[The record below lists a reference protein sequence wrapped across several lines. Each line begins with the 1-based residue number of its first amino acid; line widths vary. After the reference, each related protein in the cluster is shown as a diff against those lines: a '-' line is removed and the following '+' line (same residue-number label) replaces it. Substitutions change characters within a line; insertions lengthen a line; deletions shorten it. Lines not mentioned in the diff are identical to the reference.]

1 MSINRN
7 DPCICGS
14 GKKYKKC
21 CMNNNVVSL
30 NHIRDGELNR
40 LQFEL
45 LAFANNMHE
54 SLLTD
59 VLDDFLDDEDLLE
72 DEEELLTFFLTVWS
86 IFSIRSD
93 HGQSIFSQFIE
104 EKKKEKT
111 LRSSTLNQLEAW
123 DQTTASLSIITDII
137 DDLHLVVE
145 DIFTNEKKQV
155 KLTEKNDNLEVGG
168 SLLGF
173 LLPYG
178 TDFTYFT
185 EYLDFDAN
193 ETPILTSEILNIF
206 DESEYAIHES
216 FMLDAFPSI
225 IISIIVGEMGEG
237 PDIEQ
242 INWENPKYEAV
253 AKLYNE
259 KNEEEDLPKQFRD
272 LGITLWYIFC
282 TKEKPVIRK
291 PEVYASALHYFIDQ
305 KVPYFTFNTQAEL
318 AEIYQ
323 VSKGSLSKAYHQL
336 EESLASELADLYD
349 FMEEEDDSYYLPDYN
364 LDDFD
369 EDDFEEIDDDEID
382 LEDLFS
388 EDEESP
394 FNKKRK

>member
-1 MSINRN
+1 
-7 DPCICGS
+7 
-14 GKKYKKC
+14 
-21 CMNNNVVSL
+21 MNNNVVSL

-45 LAFANNMHE
+45 LAFANTEHE

-59 VLDDFLDDEDLLE
+59 VLDDFIDDENLLE
-72 DEEELLTFFLTVWS
+72 EEEELLTFFLTVWT

-137 DDLHLVVE
+137 DDLQLVVE

-155 KLTEKNDNLEVGG
+155 KLTEKNEYLEVGG

-178 TDFTYFT
+178 TDFTYFKV
-185 EYLDFDAN
+185 YLDFDAN
-193 ETPILTSEILNIF
+193 ETPILSSEILDIF
-206 DESEYAIHES
+206 DESDYASHES
-216 FMLDAFPSI
+216 FMMDAFPSVI
-225 IISIIVGEMGEG
+225 LSILAGEMGEG
-237 PDIEQ
+237 PDIDQ
-242 INWENPKYEAV
+242 LNWENPKYEAV
-253 AKLYNE
+253 ANLYNE
-259 KNEEEDLPKQFRD
+259 KNEEEELPKQFRD

-282 TKEKPVIRK
+282 TKEKPDIRK
-291 PEVYASALHYFIDQ
+291 PEVYASALHYFIDR
-305 KVPYFTFNTQAEL
+305 KVPFLNFYTQADL

-336 EESLASELADLYD
+336 EESLAGELADLYD
-349 FMEEEDDSYYLPDYN
+349 FMEEDDDSYYLPDY
-364 LDDFD
+364 DI
-369 EDDFEEIDDDEID
+369 DDFEEDDDEID
-382 LEDLFS
+382 FEDLFT